1 MLLHVARDGAGSFA
15 VLIFL
20 HSSILAFGRGHAIK
34 QLPRGPGITR
44 PSQQEPVLGL
54 FHLFYRNG
62 SRTLRGPRA
71 SVDRVTLI
79 FIHFKIW

>member
-20 HSSILAFGRGHAIK
+20 YSTILAFGRGHTNK

-44 PSQQEPVLGL
+44 PLHAPELDQV
-54 FHLFYRNG
+54 
-62 SRTLRGPRA
+62 
-71 SVDRVTLI
+71 
-79 FIHFKIW
+79 